1 MKKSAAIVLVAV
13 LLTITGCGVEY
24 TTGNREPSLL
34 DDLELIPN
42 PMLEELTVEEITEI
56 IAQITMLISEKISQ
70 REVEQTTPK
79 KESTTSAKMA
89 DVVEIINQYRAESN
103 LNQLKMSE
111 PLCKIAEIRAKEASQ
126 KWSHTRPNGQKL
138 DSLLENT
145 EWRTVGENLARY
157 RNATNTDIVDA
168 WENSESHRANLL
180 KSHYKY
186 CGIAEYYDGKNR
198 YISMIFTD

>member
-1 MKKSAAIVLVAV
+1 MKKSAAIVLIAV

-56 IAQITMLISEKISQ
+56 IAQITMLISEKVSQ
-70 REVEQTTPK
+70 REVEQTTLK

-103 LNQLKMSE
+103 LNRLKISE
-111 PLCKIAEIRAKEASQ
+111 PLCEIAEIRAKEASQ

-145 EWRTVGENLARY
+145 EWRTAGENLARY

-168 WENSESHRANLL
+168 WKNSESHRANLL
-180 KSHYKY
+180 DSRYKY

-198 YISMIFTD
+198 YVSIIFTD